1 MIQIA
6 SLPKKLE
13 HNRLLFISYIT
24 HTQRNLQIHNLPT
37 KLETQQWNL
46 RLAFYNLE
54 TQTLL
59 LKPQNT
65 MFYRGVKWDTRY
77 NAEGCIY
84 CCLLFIPPTTL
95 LRGDMRLAQYITW

>member
-65 MFYRGVKWDTRY
+65 NFTFKTPKHNVLPWSQ
-77 NAEGCIY
+77 
-84 CCLLFIPPTTL
+84 
-95 LRGDMRLAQYITW
+95 MRHTI